1 MLETALGD
9 HFKQVKASI
18 KDMAL
23 GIFVPIYFAGIGFNL
38 DLIHHFDPGF
48 FLLFLLF
55 ATVFKMLGT
64 VLSARLVGESWL
76 SSVNLGAAM
85 NTRGGPGIVL
95 ATVAYGLVI
104 ISENLF
110 TVLVMVAIITSLMAG
125 YWFKFVLNK
134 RWELLPDYSETEKCE
149 VSVTSKGDE
158 KGSIEAGEVRTRSG
172 RQLAICKL
180 FRTRCKP
187 CSSMRNNLQI
197 VLVKFS
203 R

>member
-1 MLETALGD
+1 
-9 HFKQVKASI
+9 
-18 KDMAL
+18 MAL

-38 DLIHHFDPGF
+38 DLIDHFDPGF

-55 ATVFKMLGT
+55 ATVFKMLGI

-95 ATVAYGLVI
+95 ATLGI

-158 KGSIEAGEVRTRSG
+158 KGSIEAGEVRLGAEGS
-172 RQLAICKL
+172 
-180 FRTRCKP
+180 
-187 CSSMRNNLQI
+187 
-197 VLVKFS
+197 
-203 R
+203 